1 MTNKMNFSAALD
13 DFYKAR
19 RKAQLQ
25 DIVAALR
32 GESTR
37 LLSYEEVRK
46 RLQAV
51 ESSHPRLEDIPLD
64 SIVGSVGRYND
75 FTRSFLPKHNS
86 DKQRWVNVELQMTGL
101 QGLPPIDV
109 YQLGSAYF
117 VKDGN
122 HRVSVAR
129 QLGFNTIQ
137 AYVTRVHSRVPLD
150 ASVQPEDIIIKEE
163 YLNFLELTQLDQTQP
178 AVNRDTFSVTVAGGY
193 QELLEH
199 IQAHQYFMSLE
210 RARTQGH
217 LAHDDYTTTTAS
229 ELPDSAQVSLVE
241 AASDWYES
249 IFEPALGLIQ
259 THLLAHFPGRS
270 KADMYLWLSRHQQA
284 LEDDLGWQ
292 LPQDAAAR
300 DLLST
305 FADRHSDG
313 VGNRPAFADLHAPR
327 SRDRL
332 IQRIMVPLS
341 GSDVSWNAF
350 EQALVIAARE
360 HATIYGLHIQAAS
373 TSPQASDLL
382 EQEFYDRC
390 QAAAQRG
397 QFATQPGQVV
407 ASICQRSRHMDI
419 VIATLPSA
427 PPMGSAI
434 LSDSL
439 QQEEL
444 SSSAALL
451 RCCKVPLLAMRGE
464 PYHIKR
470 ALVAYDGSPQADSAL
485 YAATYLA
492 ARWQVKLMVM
502 TVLEFGQAKQQAL
515 AKAKDYLAQHE
526 VEASFLQTRGRVADG
541 ILQAAA
547 VHESD
552 LILLGSYRYN
562 ALVEPLLG
570 GVLDQLLKNSQTPL
584 LVCK

>member
-1 MTNKMNFSAALD
+1 MNVSAAID

-25 DIVAALR
+25 DIAASLR
-32 GESTR
+32 GESSR

-51 ESSHPRLEDIPLD
+51 EGSHPRLEDIPLD

-86 DKQRWVNVELQMTGL
+86 DKQRWVNVEVQMTGL
-101 QGLPPIDV
+101 QGLPPIEA

-129 QLGFNTIQ
+129 QLGFKDIQ

-163 YLNFLELTQLDQTQP
+163 YLNFLELTQLDQNH
-178 AVNRDTFSVTVAGGY
+178 ADINRHTFNLTAAGGY

-199 IQAHQYFMSLE
+199 IQVHQYFMSLE
-210 RARTQGH
+210 RARDQGH
-217 LAHDDYTTTTAS
+217 LADDDHTTTDTQ
-229 ELPDSAQVSLVE
+229 ELPSSAQVSLVE
-241 AASDWYES
+241 AASDWYKS
-249 IFEPALGLIQ
+249 IFEPALRLIQ
-259 THLLAHFPGRS
+259 ERLLEHFPGRS
-270 KADMYLWLSRHQQA
+270 KADMYLWFSRHQRA
-284 LEDDLGWQ
+284 LKENLGWQ
-292 LPQDAAAR
+292 LPQDVAAK
-300 DLLST
+300 DLLSS
-305 FADRHSDG
+305 FANRHRESSTA
-313 VGNRPAFADLHAPR
+313 RPAFADLHAPR

-341 GSDVSWNAF
+341 GSEASWTAL

-360 HATIYGLHIQAAS
+360 HATIYGLHVFS
-373 TSPQASDLL
+373 NNNLL
-382 EQEFYDRC
+382 QISHVIEEEFYDRC
-390 QAAAQRG
+390 QIAGQRG
-397 QFATQPGQVV
+397 QFARQPGQVI
-407 ASICQRSRHMDI
+407 ANICQRSRHMDI
-419 VIATLPSA
+419 VIATLPSNPIA
-427 PPMGSAI
+427 TPAI
-434 LSDSL
+434 LSDSEG
-439 QQEEL
+439 EEMSA
-444 SSSAALL
+444 SSALL
-451 RCCKVPLLAMRGE
+451 RCCKVPLLAMRGQ
-464 PYHIKR
+464 PYHVKR
-470 ALVAYDGSPQADSAL
+470 ALLAYDGSPQADSAL

-515 AKAKDYLAQHE
+515 AKAKDYLSQHE
-526 VEASFLQTRGRVADG
+526 VEASFVQTRGRVADG
-541 ILQAAA
+541 ILQAAT

-570 GVLDQLLKNSQTPL
+570 GVLDQLLKNSQIPL